1 MGRGESSDHGEPG
14 LGYRVKQSWAGFI
27 VRSAWAWIVAWA
39 LVAAAVWLPAPRIP
53 TLLRDDATGF
63 LPSDMPSQ
71 RAWSRLKAEFPEAAP
86 RSRAAVIFARGSG
99 FTADDRA
106 YVGGL
111 ARRLN
116 TRSEELNWRLRAVE
130 TTPYLQPLL
139 ESPDGEGAIIAVD
152 LPAEM
157 LTHSSVRRVREIK
170 LELFA
175 VPAPPGLQV
184 EVTGNAAMGELLDA
198 KAKHDIDRTT
208 LWAFAAVTAI
218 LLVIYRSPIAM
229 LLPLATIAA
238 SLMVALGTVGWAA
251 SFGWPINGLVEMFI
265 IVLVVGSGVDYCL
278 FLFARFREELSSTGG
293 DATRA
298 VEAALTHSGPAILA
312 AAGTV
317 AVGLATLVLAR
328 NRDLYTSGPT
338 IAFAIGVAALAV
350 LTLTPSLMR
359 VVALRL
365 ISPRRS
371 SRFPEP
377 KEGAFWRAAAHVATR
392 FPLGVTAAM
401 IAVLVPTSIVG
412 TRVQSLYDTVQEYP
426 AESSFVRG
434 AQLYSKHFF
443 ASQGVSDMTLI
454 VSADARLDGPPDLAV
469 LRTALDQLHKALDER
484 FPIAYQR
491 DLQDPLGS
499 ARSHPDSVAASVRP
513 LLAAGFGERLV
524 REAYVG
530 RSGTATRIDL
540 GVRVEPR
547 TVASMELVD
556 HVRALAAQIMEQ
568 SGLRAATGAAHV
580 AVDVAGESAAYADM
594 RQLRSRDFRVI
605 AVAACTLIYLILVGL
620 IRSPLQAV
628 ILLAATLLTYLATYG
643 ATYLIVHAIYGLNG
657 LSWQINFLL
666 FIIIMSLGQDYNIFV
681 VARIHEE
688 LRTQPPREAI
698 EIAIRKTG
706 RVVSG
711 CGVIMAATFASM
723 FSGSLLVLKE
733 FAIALPLGILI
744 DTFVVRP
751 LLVPAMILL
760 LYEWAPAW
768 RRRGRDDAS
777 AVGWHA

>member
-1 MGRGESSDHGEPG
+1 
-14 LGYRVKQSWAGFI
+14 
-27 VRSAWAWIVAWA
+27 
-39 LVAAAVWLPAPRIP
+39 
-53 TLLRDDATGF
+53 
-63 LPSDMPSQ
+63 
-71 RAWSRLKAEFPEAAP
+71 
-86 RSRAAVIFARGSG
+86 
-99 FTADDRA
+99 
-106 YVGGL
+106 
-111 ARRLN
+111 
-116 TRSEELNWRLRAVE
+116 
-130 TTPYLQPLL
+130 
-139 ESPDGEGAIIAVD
+139 
-152 LPAEM
+152 
-157 LTHSSVRRVREIK
+157 
-170 LELFA
+170 
-175 VPAPPGLQV
+175 
-184 EVTGNAAMGELLDA
+184 VT
-198 KAKHDIDRTT
+198 
-208 LWAFAAVTAI
+208 
-218 LLVIYRSPIAM
+218 
-229 LLPLATIAA
+229 
-238 SLMVALGTVGWAA
+238 
-251 SFGWPINGLVEMFI
+251 
-265 IVLVVGSGVDYCL
+265 
-278 FLFARFREELSSTGG
+278 
-293 DATRA
+293 
-298 VEAALTHSGPAILA
+298 
-312 AAGTV
+312 
-317 AVGLATLVLAR
+317 
-328 NRDLYTSGPT
+328 
-338 IAFAIGVAALAV
+338 LAV
-350 LTLTPSLMR
+350 
-359 VVALRL
+359 
-365 ISPRRS
+365 
-371 SRFPEP
+371 
-377 KEGAFWRAAAHVATR
+377 
-392 FPLGVTAAM
+392 

-412 TRVQSLYDTVQEYP
+412 ARVQSLYDTIKEYP
-426 AESSFVRG
+426 ADSSFVRG
-434 AQLYSKHFF
+434 ARLYGKHFF
-443 ASQGVSDMTLI
+443 DSQGVSEMTLI
-454 VSADARLDGPPDLAV
+454 LSTDVRLDGPPDLAV
-469 LRTALDQLHKALDER
+469 LRTALDQLHKALNER

-499 ARSHPDSVAASVRP
+499 ARSHPDSVAANVRP

-524 REAYVG
+524 REAYIG

-540 GVRVEPR
+540 GVRIEPR

-556 HVRALAAQIMEQ
+556 HVRASAAQIIEQ

-594 RQLRSRDFRVI
+594 RQLRTRDFRVI

-620 IRSPLQAV
+620 IRSPMQAV

-688 LRTQPPREAI
+688 LRTRPPREAI

>member
-1 MGRGESSDHGEPG
+1 M
-14 LGYRVKQSWAGFI
+14 
-27 VRSAWAWIVAWA
+27 
-39 LVAAAVWLPAPRIP
+39 AAAVWLPAPRIP
-53 TLLRDDATGF
+53 TLLKDDATGF

-71 RAWSRLKAEFPEAAP
+71 RAWLRLAAEFPEAAP
-86 RSRAAVIFARGSG
+86 RSRAAVIFARASG
-99 FTADDRA
+99 LTVDDRA
-106 YVGGL
+106 YVGDL

-116 TRSEELNWRLRAVE
+116 ARSAELNWRLRAVE

-139 ESPDGEGAIIAVD
+139 ESPDGEAAIIAVD

-170 LELFA
+170 QELSA

-198 KAKHDIDRTT
+198 NAKHDIDRTT
-208 LWAFAAVTAI
+208 LWAFAVVTAI
-218 LLVIYRSPIAM
+218 LLLIYRSPIAM

-251 SFGWPINGLVEMFI
+251 SFGWPLNGLVEMFI

-298 VEAALTHSGPAILA
+298 VEAALTRSGPAILA

-317 AVGLATLVLAR
+317 AVGLATLFLAR
-328 NRDLYTSGPT
+328 NRDLRTSGPT
-338 IAFAIGVAALAV
+338 IAFAVGVAALAV

-359 VVALRL
+359 IVGPRL
-365 ISPRRS
+365 ISLRRG

-401 IAVLVPTSIVG
+401 IAVFVPTSIVG
-412 TRVQSLYDTVQEYP
+412 ARVQSLYDTFEEYP
-426 AESSFVRG
+426 ADASFVRG
-434 AQLYSKHFF
+434 ARLYSKHFF
-443 ASQGVSDMTLI
+443 DSQGVSEMTLV
-454 VSADARLDGPPDLAV
+454 VSTDVRLDDSSSLPV
-469 LRTALDQLHKALDER
+469 LRTALDRLHSELNER

-499 ARSHPDSVAASVRP
+499 ARSHPDSLAANVRS
-513 LLAAGFGERLV
+513 LLAASFGERLV
-524 REAYVG
+524 REGYIG

-540 GVRVEPR
+540 GVRVQPR

-580 AVDVAGESAAYADM
+580 VVDVAGESAAYADM
-594 RQLRSRDFRVI
+594 RQLRTRDFRVI
-605 AVAACTLIYLILVGL
+605 AVAACTLIYLILVAL
-620 IRSPLQAV
+620 IRSPMQAV

-688 LRTQPPREAI
+688 LRTHPPCEAI

-711 CGVIMAATFASM
+711 CGIIMAATFASM

-760 LYEWAPAW
+760 VYEWTPA
-768 RRRGRDDAS
+768 RRRRAR
-777 AVGWHA
+777 AAAPTAAAN

>member
-1 MGRGESSDHGEPG
+1 
-14 LGYRVKQSWAGFI
+14 VKQSCAGFI
-27 VRSAWAWIVAWA
+27 VRSAWAWIVGWA
-39 LVAAAVWLPAPRIP
+39 VVAAGVWLPAPRIP
-53 TLLRDDATGF
+53 TLLQDDATGC
-63 LPSDMPSQ
+63 LPADMPSQ
-71 RAWSRLKAEFPEAAP
+71 RAWSRLAAEFPEAAP
-86 RSRAAVIFARGSG
+86 RSRAAVIFAHVSG
-99 FTADDRA
+99 LTADDRA
-106 YVGGL
+106 YVGDL

-116 TRSEELNWRLRAVE
+116 ARSAELNWRIRAVE
-130 TTPYLQPLL
+130 TAPYLQPLL
-139 ESPDGEGAIIAVD
+139 ESSDGEAAIIVVD

-170 LELFA
+170 QELSA

-208 LWAFAAVTAI
+208 LWAFVAVTAI

-229 LLPLATIAA
+229 LLPLITIAA
-238 SLMVALGTVGWAA
+238 SLMVALGSVGWAA

-298 VEAALTHSGPAILA
+298 VEAALTHSAPAILA

-317 AVGLATLVLAR
+317 AVGLATLFLAR

-359 VVALRL
+359 VVGLRL
-365 ISPRRS
+365 ISLRRG

-377 KEGAFWRAAAHVATR
+377 KEGAFWRAAARIATR

-401 IAVLVPTSIVG
+401 IAVLLPTSIVG
-412 TRVQSLYDTVQEYP
+412 ARVQSLYDTVQEYP

-434 AQLYSKHFF
+434 AQLYSRHFF
-443 ASQGVSDMTLI
+443 NSGSVTDMTLI
-454 VSADARLDGPPDLAV
+454 VSTDVRLDEAAGLAA
-469 LRTALDQLHKALDER
+469 LRTGLDQLYKALNER

-499 ARSHPDSVAASVRP
+499 ARSRPGSVAANVRS
-513 LLAAGFGERLV
+513 LLADGFGERLV
-524 REAYVG
+524 REAYIG
-530 RSGTATRIDL
+530 RSGTATRIEL
-540 GVRVEPR
+540 GVRVELR
-547 TVASMELVD
+547 TITSMQPVDQARSVVA
-556 HVRALAAQIMEQ
+556 QTIEQ
-568 SGLRAATGAAHV
+568 SGLLKAIGAAHV

-594 RQLRSRDFRVI
+594 RQLRTRDFRVI

-620 IRSPLQAV
+620 IRSPMQAV
-628 ILLAATLLTYLATYG
+628 ILLTATLLTYLATYG
-643 ATYLIVHAIYGLNG
+643 ATYLIVHATYGLNG

-688 LRTQPPREAI
+688 LRTHPPREAI

-711 CGVIMAATFASM
+711 CGIIMAATFASM

-760 LYEWAPAW
+760 VYEWTAA
-768 RRRGRDDAS
+768 RRGHVPGTAS
-777 AVGWHA
+777 AAAAD

>member
-1 MGRGESSDHGEPG
+1 
-14 LGYRVKQSWAGFI
+14 
-27 VRSAWAWIVAWA
+27 
-39 LVAAAVWLPAPRIP
+39 
-53 TLLRDDATGF
+53 
-63 LPSDMPSQ
+63 
-71 RAWSRLKAEFPEAAP
+71 
-86 RSRAAVIFARGSG
+86 
-99 FTADDRA
+99 
-106 YVGGL
+106 
-111 ARRLN
+111 
-116 TRSEELNWRLRAVE
+116 
-130 TTPYLQPLL
+130 
-139 ESPDGEGAIIAVD
+139 
-152 LPAEM
+152 
-157 LTHSSVRRVREIK
+157 
-170 LELFA
+170 
-175 VPAPPGLQV
+175 
-184 EVTGNAAMGELLDA
+184 
-198 KAKHDIDRTT
+198 
-208 LWAFAAVTAI
+208 
-218 LLVIYRSPIAM
+218 
-229 LLPLATIAA
+229 
-238 SLMVALGTVGWAA
+238 MVALGTVGWAA
-251 SFGWPINGLVEMFI
+251 SFGWPMNGLVEMFI

-278 FLFARFREELSSTGG
+278 FLFARFREELSSTSGG
-293 DATRA
+293 ASVVRHGDRILSEPRPLGSGTGSITQDRFLTGAAQFRKDAAILTHQTRRA

-317 AVGLATLVLAR
+317 AVGLATLFLAR

-359 VVALRL
+359 VGGLRL
-365 ISPRRS
+365 ISLRCI

-401 IAVLVPTSIVG
+401 IAVLLPTSIVG
-412 TRVQSLYDTVQEYP
+412 TRVPSLYDTYEEYP
-426 AESSFVRG
+426 ADSSFVRG
-434 AQLYSKHFF
+434 ARLYSKHFF
-443 ASQGVSDMTLI
+443 DSQGVSEMTL
-454 VSADARLDGPPDLAV
+454 VLSTDARLDTAPNLVV
-469 LRTALDQLHKALDER
+469 LRATLDRLHATLTGR
-484 FPIAYQR
+484 FPLVYQR
-491 DLQDPLGS
+491 DVQDPLGS
-499 ARSHPDSVAASVRP
+499 ARSHPETSPATVGAILSSGVADR
-513 LLAAGFGERLV
+513 LARD
-524 REAYVG
+524 AYIA

-556 HVRALAAQIMEQ
+556 HVRALAAQIIEQ

-594 RQLRSRDFRVI
+594 RQLRTRDFRVI

-620 IRSPLQAV
+620 IRSPMQAV
-628 ILLAATLLTYLATYG
+628 ILLAATLVTYLATYG

-688 LRTQPPREAI
+688 LRTRPPREAI

-744 DTFVVRP
+744 DTFIVRP
-751 LLVPAMILL
+751 LLVPAVILL
-760 LYEWAPAW
+760 LYEWTPA
-768 RRRGRDDAS
+768 RRRHARAAAS
-777 AVGWHA
+777 AAAAN

>member
-1 MGRGESSDHGEPG
+1 
-14 LGYRVKQSWAGFI
+14 VKQSWAGFI

-39 LVAAAVWLPAPRIP
+39 LAAAAVWLPAPRIP
-53 TLLRDDATGF
+53 TLLKDDATGF

-106 YVGGL
+106 YVGDL

-116 TRSEELNWRLRAVE
+116 ARSAELNWRLRAVE
-130 TTPYLQPLL
+130 TAPYLQPLL
-139 ESPDGEGAIIAVD
+139 ESPDGAATVIAVD

-170 LELFA
+170 QELSA
-175 VPAPPGLQV
+175 VLAPPGLQI

-208 LWAFAAVTAI
+208 LWAFAAVTVI
-218 LLVIYRSPIAM
+218 LLLIYRSPIAM

-359 VVALRL
+359 VVGLRL
-365 ISPRRS
+365 ISLRRS

-377 KEGAFWRAAAHVATR
+377 KEGAFWRAAAHIATR

-412 TRVQSLYDTVQEYP
+412 ARVQSLYDTFEEYP
-426 AESSFVRG
+426 ADSSFVRG
-434 AQLYSKHFF
+434 ARLYSKHFF
-443 ASQGVSDMTLI
+443 DSQGVSEMTLI
-454 VSADARLDGPPDLAV
+454 VSTDVRLDGPPDLAV
-469 LRTALDQLHKALDER
+469 LRTALDRLHATLRER
-484 FPIAYQR
+484 FPIVYQR
-491 DLQDPLGS
+491 DVEDPLGS
-499 ARSHPDSVAASVRP
+499 ARSHPETSPATVGAILSSGVADR
-513 LLAAGFGERLV
+513 LARD
-524 REAYVG
+524 AYIG

-556 HVRALAAQIMEQ
+556 HVRVLAAQIIEQ
-568 SGLRAATGAAHV
+568 SGLRAATGAAHL

-594 RQLRSRDFRVI
+594 RQLRTRDFRVI

-620 IRSPLQAV
+620 IRSPMQAV
-628 ILLAATLLTYLATYG
+628 ILLAATLVTYLATYG

-688 LRTQPPREAI
+688 LRTRPPREAI

-760 LYEWAPAW
+760 LYEWTPA
-768 RRRGRDDAS
+768 RRRHARAAAS
-777 AVGWHA
+777 AGAAN